1 MRGKV
6 KWFNRNKG
14 YGFIIL
20 PNEKEYFV
28 HWKYIVTNSP
38 SDLKILDQD
47 EEVEFDIIET
57 DRGVQAINVI
67 RLDVETE

>member
-28 HWKYIVTNSP
+28 HWKSIVTNSP